1 MRLGLVNT
9 RHTYLLCGDP
19 LQQNAGSLS
28 FPGWPV
34 SRMLARVLN
43 ILLTGG
49 RCLWG
54 LAAGPGCCR
63 AGAAFAGH
71 PRHRAGGAWALGGLK
86 EDPYRGKLCLI
97 ASVYFFNTENCC
109 ESSTVSPNRP
119 PWEMG
124 ASRIFSERLSQ
135 RWHSWTIARPRACAI
150 TFIVRRA

>member
-1 MRLGLVNT
+1 MCDPVKEEIERGPCKMHYPLCLQPLLPWVARLT
-9 RHTYLLCGDP
+9 
-19 LQQNAGSLS
+19 NAC
-28 FPGWPV
+28 
-34 SRMLARVLN
+34 RVLN
-43 ILLTGG
+43 ILLTGR
-49 RCLWG
+49 RCLWS
-54 LAAGPGCCR
+54 LAAGPDCCR
-63 AGAAFAGH
+63 AGAASS
-71 PRHRAGGAWALGGLK
+71 PQHRAGGAWALGGLE

-150 TFIVRRA
+150 TFITRRA